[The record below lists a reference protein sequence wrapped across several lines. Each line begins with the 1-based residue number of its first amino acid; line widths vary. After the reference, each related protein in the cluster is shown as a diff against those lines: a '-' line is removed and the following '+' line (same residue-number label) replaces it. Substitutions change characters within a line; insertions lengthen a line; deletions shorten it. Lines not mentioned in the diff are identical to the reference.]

1 MRSERRPC
9 ICAGAIGASGN
20 ERIYLMGKVVSAEDT
35 TETAVDRMWK
45 ATSAFMHTL
54 DAHPGWREFQKSRLR
69 HAMDF
74 DDVLPRQDS
83 ATEFFEFPVE
93 IARQHDV
100 VTLYLELLDNVFSV
114 KSCEYYFR
122 RYPFRG
128 LPVSRHEHLSN
139 VCEMFF
145 GRFYQF
151 KERLKK
157 YSGAVAAASPENRL
171 DFGTFINTF
180 SKEFDQELR
189 ARNEIHHHRR
199 FSDLSIEQIFI
210 SGALADRW
218 PDKSWNVEHRATYRK
233 TANEWALRAK
243 NRGARLDA
251 FMEAI
256 ADATLLSCSHFL
268 LAP

>member
-1 MRSERRPC
+1 
-9 ICAGAIGASGN
+9 
-20 ERIYLMGKVVSAEDT
+20 
-35 TETAVDRMWK
+35 MWK
-45 ATSAFMHTL
+45 AMDAFTHSL
-54 DAHPGWREFQKSRLR
+54 NAQPGWPEFQRARLR
-69 HAMDF
+69 RTRDF
-74 DDVLPRQDS
+74 DDLDPS
-83 ATEFFEFPVE
+83 PNGEPEIFEFPIE

-100 VTLYLELLDNVFSV
+100 VTLYLELLDTVSSA

-157 YSGAVAAASPENRL
+157 YSGAIAAASPGNDL
-171 DFGTFINTF
+171 DFGPFIKTF
-180 SKEFDQELR
+180 STEFDRELR
-189 ARNEIHHHRR
+189 ARHEIHHHRR
-199 FSDLSIEQIFI
+199 FSDLAIDHIFI
-210 SGALADRW
+210 SGLLADRR
-218 PDKSWNVEHRATYRK
+218 PGNGWNAEHLATYRK
-233 TANEWALRAK
+233 TTHEWALRAK

-256 ADATLLSCSHFL
+256 AEATLHSCSHFL
-268 LAP
+268 TIP